1 MRRAGED
8 LEVDLKLADVDG
20 NGIAGDENFG
30 DAAVSV
36 TALAVSGPP
45 IPLHLLSGSGG
56 ATYTAKMDRAGLFSV
71 QVSVGG
77 SMLPNWR
84 LPVCVTPGPAN
95 AKHCSIRV
103 QSTGAASSAPP
114 VIGQPLSCVLTTCDE
129 HGNVRHSGGATV
141 SPVVIRPDGE
151 ETSKAKVKDL
161 TDGRYLLSFTP
172 DQPGEYVVTALVN
185 GDEIPADQEL
195 QANVTVPP
203 LSVDACELFVP
214 DQARSVPAGSSFY
227 VTVGPPESS
236 DSAPHDGMRCMIH
249 LQDPENA
256 ITLFPAAWDAQQVA
270 FVADVFLGM
279 VGGNAIWATI
289 DVRTPLRP
297 RVRPSTMLAR
307 LLGHGPSVQ
316 TRPSKLALNAAHV
329 LDGCRVYA
337 LGATTRTSW

>member
-1 MRRAGED
+1 
-8 LEVDLKLADVDG
+8 LKLADVDG
-20 NGIAGDENFG
+20 NGIAGDEDLSAMG
-30 DAAVSV
+30 VSV
-36 TALAVSGPP
+36 VALAVCGPP
-45 IPLHLLSGSGG
+45 VPLHLVAGSGG
-56 ATYTAKMDRAGLFSV
+56 KTYTGKMERAGLYSV

-84 LPVCVTPGPAN
+84 LPVCVTPGEAN

-103 QSTGAASSAPP
+103 QSTSSAAHSAPP
-114 VIGQPLSCVLTTCDE
+114 VLGKPLSCILTTCDE
-129 HGNVRHSGGATV
+129 HGNVRHTGGATV

-195 QANVTVPP
+195 QAIVTIPQ
-203 LSVDACELFVP
+203 LTVDMCELFVP

-236 DSAPHDGMRCMIH
+236 ESSPHESMRCLVH
-249 LQDPENA
+249 LQDPDNE

-270 FVADVFLGM
+270 FVADVFLGV
-279 VGGNAIWATI
+279 VGGNDIWATI
-289 DVRTPLRP
+289 DVR
-297 RVRPSTMLAR
+297 PSLTAICWISSPTKIPEKPVPVGHHRCR
-307 LLGHGPSVQ
+307 LLAPLLSAVGQPS
-316 TRPSKLALNAAHV
+316 
-329 LDGCRVYA
+329 
-337 LGATTRTSW
+337 